1 MRALSR
7 KLLRDLLHLR
17 GQVLAISL
25 VVACGVA
32 VFVSTRT
39 AYDSLVMSR
48 ATYYGEYRFAD
59 VFASLKR
66 APELVAA
73 RIAAIAGVAAVETRI
88 VFDVTLDVPGLA
100 EPATGRIVSIPEH
113 RTPMLND
120 LYMRRGR
127 YVEGGRR
134 DEVLVGEAFA
144 LANHLDLGDTLGAVL
159 NGRWQRFASS
169 VSCCRPNTCTRS
181 AAPTSFP
188 TTAASASCG

>member
-1 MRALSR
+1 
-7 KLLRDLLHLR
+7 
-17 GQVLAISL
+17 
-25 VVACGVA
+25 
-32 VFVSTRT
+32 
-39 AYDSLVMSR
+39 MSR

-66 APELVAA
+66 APDLVAA
-73 RIAAIAGVAAVETRI
+73 RLAAIAGVAAVETRI

-144 LANHLDLGDTLGAVL
+144 LANHLELGDTLGAVL
-159 NGRWQRFASS
+159 NGRWQRLRVVGIVLSPEYVYEIRGS
-169 VSCCRPNTCTRS
+169 DI
-181 AAPTSFP
+181 FP
-188 TTAASASCG
+188 DNRRFGVLWMSRDAVGPAF